1 MHSTA
6 EQDSR
11 RIAKHDSRPSPN
23 AIRLDGLAF
32 LSSFKKRVLIV
43 GTGMLAMELSK
54 KLASNRRRMEV
65 VGFLDKH
72 NSGNQNLLGAYE
84 NLREVVER
92 YHVGL
97 IAVCIEDR
105 REVLPVQALLEC
117 KTIGIEVV
125 DGHQMYEEELGR
137 LSIDQ
142 LRPSALIFS
151 TGFKR
156 RILARGLKK
165 LSDLMISAI
174 GLLILVPILVLIAIL
189 IKIDS
194 AGPIFYRQMRVGL
207 RGQPF
212 MIWKFRSMC
221 AEAESNGPRWA
232 LTNDPRVSRVGRI
245 LRKFRLD
252 EIPQLYN
259 VLRGEMSLVGPRP
272 ERPVFVSELKMRIPY
287 YDIRHTV
294 RPGLT
299 GWAQTQFRYGATA
312 EDAHAKLQY
321 DLYYVKNMT
330 FGLDMRILIET
341 IRVVL
346 LGEGAR

>member
-6 EQDSR
+6 EQDSQR
-11 RIAKHDSRPSPN
+11 TAKRDSRPFPN
-23 AIRLDGLAF
+23 AIHLDGLDF
-32 LSSFKKRVLIV
+32 LRSFKKRVLIV
-43 GTGMLAMELSK
+43 GTGLLAMELSK
-54 KLASNRRRMEV
+54 KLASNHRRMEV
-65 VGFLDKH
+65 VGFLDKYK
-72 NSGNQNLLGAYE
+72 SGNQNLLGAYE

-156 RILARGLKK
+156 RFLARGLKK
-165 LSDLMISAI
+165 LSDLVISAV
-174 GLLILVPILVLIAIL
+174 GLVVLAPILVLIAIL

-232 LTNDPRVSRVGRI
+232 VSNDPRVSRVGWI
-245 LRKFRLD
+245 LRKFRID

-272 ERPVFVSELKMRIPY
+272 ERPVFVSALKMRIPY

-299 GWAQTQFRYGATA
+299 GWAQTQFRYGSTA

-330 FGLDMRILIET
+330 LRLDMRILIET